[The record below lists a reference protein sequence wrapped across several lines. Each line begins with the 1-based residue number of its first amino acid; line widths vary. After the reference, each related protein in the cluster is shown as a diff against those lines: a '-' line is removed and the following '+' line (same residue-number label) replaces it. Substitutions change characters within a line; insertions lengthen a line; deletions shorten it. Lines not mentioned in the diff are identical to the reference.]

1 MKMFLN
7 GTAMSGQA
15 DHRRLRGAP
24 FLGAVCTAP
33 LYRFFAVRGEF
44 PGLVKVAQDGGVV
57 AGELYELED
66 EVWRTSLG
74 PAEPAELMLSEIVLQ
89 DGREVCAMTLDLTT
103 VREAEIEDITELG
116 GWRAYLDARG
126 MDAPRTRTS

>member
-1 MKMFLN
+1 MAQPKTVGSRTRHDRSGSLPTLGAGMKMFLN

-44 PGLVKVAQDGGVV
+44 PGRVKVAQDGGVV

-74 PAEPAELMLSEIVLQ
+74 PAEPAELMLSEIV
-89 DGREVCAMTLDLTT
+89 
-103 VREAEIEDITELG
+103 
-116 GWRAYLDARG
+116 
-126 MDAPRTRTS
+126 